1 MPLSSGFIKRPFPRF
16 VDIPPAVKTAC
27 VELSKLAAGF
37 STYYVLCSGGAPC
50 RFAEVLE
57 VLFLYAAQAGGA
69 REVLKAMSEKVP
81 LEALELEHGQALA
94 FLRRKLGP
102 RPHWLDA
109 VAAALVHA
117 YLQTY
122 KRPRRLDERLLA
134 LALCGWA
141 SRAYRED
148 PQNPLW
154 RVVEG
159 VEPGREYTF
168 EELAEALRDVP
179 LETLRRVW
187 ERAEIF
193 YRDEKAYGLQ
203 LILAA
208 LHILMD
214 PEGR

>member
-1 MPLSSGFIKRPFPRF
+1 ME
-16 VDIPPAVKTAC
+16 A
-27 VELSKLAAGF
+27 
-37 STYYVLCSGGAPC
+37 
-50 RFAEVLE
+50 
-57 VLFLYAAQAGGA
+57 LFLYAARAGGA
-69 REVLKAMSEKVP
+69 REALKAMSERVP
-81 LEALELEHGQALA
+81 LEALELEHGQAVA
-94 FLRRKLGP
+94 VLRRKLGP

-109 VAAALVHA
+109 VAAVLAYA

-122 KRPRRLDERLLA
+122 RRPRRLDERLLA

-141 SRAYRED
+141 SKAYREN

-159 VEPGREYTF
+159 VEPERVYTF
-168 EELAEALRDVP
+168 EEFAEALRDVP
-179 LETLRRVW
+179 QEALRRVW

-193 YRDEKAYGLQ
+193 YRDERAYGHQ

-214 PEGR
+214 PSNSP

>member
-1 MPLSSGFIKRPFPRF
+1 MPLSSGFIKRPFLRF

-27 VELSKLAAGF
+27 IELSRLATSF
-37 STYYVLCSGGAPC
+37 SMYYVLCGGGPPC
-50 RFAEVLE
+50 RFAEALE
-57 VLFLYAAQAGGA
+57 ALFLYAARSGGA
-69 REVLKAMSEKVP
+69 REALKAMSERVP
-81 LEALELEHGQALA
+81 LEALERGQALA

-109 VAAALVHA
+109 VAAVLAYV

-122 KRPRRLDERLLA
+122 RRPRRLDERLLA

-141 SRAYRED
+141 SKAYREK

-159 VEPGREYTF
+159 VEPERVYTF

-179 LETLRRVW
+179 QEVLRRVW

-193 YRDEKAYGLQ
+193 YRDERAYGHQ

-214 PEGR
+214 PSNSP

>member
-1 MPLSSGFIKRPFPRF
+1 MPISGFIKKPLPRF
-16 VDIPPAVKTAC
+16 VDVPPAVKTAC
-27 VELSKLAAGF
+27 VELSKLA
-37 STYYVLCSGGAPC
+37 SVISMYHILCGGGPPC
-50 RFAEVLE
+50 KFAEALE
-57 VLFLYAAQAGGA
+57 ALFLYAAQAGGA
-69 REVLKAMSEKVP
+69 REALKVMTGRVP
-81 LEALELEHGQALA
+81 LEALELRLGELAL
-94 FLRRKLGP
+94 LRRKLGP
-102 RPHWLDA
+102 RPYWLDA
-109 VAAALVHA
+109 VAAALAYA
-117 YLQTY
+117 YLQTH
-122 KRPRRLDERLLA
+122 KRPGRLDERLLT

-141 SRAYRED
+141 SKTYRED

-159 VEPGREYTF
+159 VEPEKVYTF

-179 LETLRRVW
+179 QETLRRVW

-193 YRDEKAYGLQ
+193 HRDSRSYGYQ

>member
-1 MPLSSGFIKRPFPRF
+1 MPISGFIKKPLPHS

-27 VELSKLAAGF
+27 VELSKLA
-37 STYYVLCSGGAPC
+37 SVISMYYVLCGGGSPC
-50 RFAEVLE
+50 KFAEALE
-57 VLFLYAAQAGGA
+57 ALFLYAAQAGGA
-69 REVLKAMSEKVP
+69 REALKVMTGRVP
-81 LEALELEHGQALA
+81 LEALELRLEELAL
-94 FLRRKLGP
+94 LRRKLGP

-109 VAAALVHA
+109 VAAVLAYA
-117 YLQTY
+117 YLQTQ
-122 KRPRRLDERLLA
+122 KRPRRLDERLLT

-159 VEPGREYTF
+159 VEPEKVYTF
-168 EELAEALRDVP
+168 EEFAEALRGVP
-179 LETLRRVW
+179 QEALRRVW

-193 YRDEKAYGLQ
+193 HRDSRSYGHQ

-208 LHILMD
+208 LHILM
-214 PEGR
+214 EGR

>member
-1 MPLSSGFIKRPFPRF
+1 M
-16 VDIPPAVKTAC
+16 DIPPAVKTAC
-27 VELSKLAAGF
+27 VELSRLATSF
-37 STYYVLCSGGAPC
+37 STYYVLCGGGPPC
-50 RFAEVLE
+50 GFAEVLE
-57 VLFLYAAQAGGA
+57 ALFLYAAQAGDA
-69 REVLKAMSEKVP
+69 REALKAMSERVP
-81 LEALELEHGQALA
+81 LEALELKHRQALA
-94 FLRRKLGP
+94 FLKRKLGP

-109 VAAALVHA
+109 VAAALAQA

-141 SRAYRED
+141 SKAYREN

-159 VEPGREYTF
+159 VEPEKEYTL
-168 EELAEALRDVP
+168 EEFAEALRDVP
-179 LETLRRVW
+179 EGALRRVW

-193 YRDEKAYGLQ
+193 YRDERAYGHQ

-214 PEGR
+214 PDAAGGR

>member
-1 MPLSSGFIKRPFPRF
+1 

-37 STYYVLCSGGAPC
+37 STYYVLCGGGGTPC
-50 RFAEVLE
+50 RFAGALE
-57 VLFLYAAQAGGA
+57 ALFLYAAQAGGA
-69 REVLKAMSEKVP
+69 REALRAMTERVP
-81 LEALELEHGQALA
+81 LEALELEHRQTLA

-102 RPHWLDA
+102 RPYWLDA
-109 VAAALVHA
+109 VAAVLAYA

-122 KRPRRLDERLLA
+122 RRSRRLDERLLA

-141 SRAYRED
+141 SKAYRED

-159 VEPGREYTF
+159 VEPERVYTF

-179 LETLRRVW
+179 QGALRRVW

-193 YRDEKAYGLQ
+193 YRDEKAYGHQ

>member
-1 MPLSSGFIKRPFPRF
+1 
-16 VDIPPAVKTAC
+16 VDVPPAVKTAC
-27 VELSKLAAGF
+27 VELSRLAAGF
-37 STYYVLCSGGAPC
+37 STYYVLCGGGGPPC
-50 RFAEVLE
+50 RFAGVLE
-57 VLFLYAAQAGGA
+57 ALFLYAARAGGA
-69 REVLKAMSEKVP
+69 RETLKAMSERVP
-81 LEALELEHGQALA
+81 LEALEHGQALA

-109 VAAALVHA
+109 VAAVLAHA

-122 KRPRRLDERLLA
+122 RRPRRLDERLLA

-141 SRAYRED
+141 SKAYREK

-159 VEPGREYTF
+159 VEPERVYTF
-168 EELAEALRDVP
+168 EELAGALRDVP
-179 LETLRRVW
+179 QEVLRRVW

-193 YRDEKAYGLQ
+193 YRDERAYGHQ

-214 PEGR
+214 PNNSP

>member
-1 MPLSSGFIKRPFPRF
+1 
-16 VDIPPAVKTAC
+16 
-27 VELSKLAAGF
+27 LAAHQA
-37 STYYVLCSGGAPC
+37 LGAV
-50 RFAEVLE
+50 RDYL
-57 VLFLYAAQAGGA
+57 
-69 REVLKAMSEKVP
+69 EVLKALLYYPAARASGPEDALRAMTSPVVLSVETLG
-81 LEALELEHGQALA
+81 LEERHSRVVFQ
-94 FLRRKLGP
+94 LRRKIGT

-109 VAAALVHA
+109 VAAAFSLV
-117 YLQTY
+117 Y
-122 KRPRRLDERLLA
+122 KQLKKEAEKMEKPLDGYVLS

-141 SRAYRED
+141 SKAYREK

-159 VEPGREYTF
+159 VEPEKVYTF

-179 LETLRRVW
+179 QEALRRVW

-193 YRDEKAYGLQ
+193 YRDERAYGHQ

-214 PEGR
+214 PNNSP

>member
-1 MPLSSGFIKRPFPRF
+1 MIPRVVEVACRELSQLGNALVVYQALGAVRDYLEVFKALLYYPAAHAKEPEDALRIMSGP
-16 VDIPPAVKTAC
+16 
-27 VELSKLAAGF
+27 VELSVETLG
-37 STYYVLCSGGAPC
+37 
-50 RFAEVLE
+50 LE
-57 VLFLYAAQAGGA
+57 ERHGRVVFQLM
-69 REVLKAMSEKVP
+69 RKV
-81 LEALELEHGQALA
+81 
-94 FLRRKLGP
+94 GP

-109 VAAALVHA
+109 VAAAFALVHKQ
-117 YLQTY
+117 LKKETEEMET
-122 KRPRRLDERLLA
+122 PLDSYFLL

-141 SRAYRED
+141 SRAYREN

-159 VEPGREYTF
+159 VEPEKVYTF

-193 YRDEKAYGLQ
+193 YRDEKANGQQ

-208 LHILMD
+208 LYILMD
-214 PEGR
+214 PDEAKGR